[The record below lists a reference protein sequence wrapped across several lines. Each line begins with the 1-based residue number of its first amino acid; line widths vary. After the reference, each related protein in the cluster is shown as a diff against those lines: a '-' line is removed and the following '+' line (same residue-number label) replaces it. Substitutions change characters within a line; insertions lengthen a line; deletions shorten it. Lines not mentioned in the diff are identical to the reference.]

1 MVGPPKA
8 TTRRLLLSPQ
18 EPLVAGGPAEELER
32 RIQDAIKSGFEH
44 VVIDLRAVPS
54 LDSAGV
60 RALIRG
66 HTSSQRLHRRFTLVA
81 PNEKVKEVLELS
93 LLARVLEVVD
103 TLVEAHER
111 HSVGQVLTG
120 IGVGVAGLSLVGVGI
135 LWPVSAAGR
144 ISQNTLAT
152 PAPSSPRRR

>member
-1 MVGPPKA
+1 MAAPPKGS

-18 EPLVAGGPAEELER
+18 EPLIAGGPAEELER

-44 VVIDLRAVPS
+44 VVVDLRAVPS

-66 HTSSQRLHRRFTLVA
+66 HTSSQRLHRRFTLVS

-111 HSVGQVLTG
+111 TIPWDKVIAG
-120 IGVGVAGLSLVGVGI
+120 IGVA
-135 LWPVSAAGR
+135 AAGFALVAVGMWWPEFGGA
-144 ISQNTLAT
+144 STLG
-152 PAPSSPRRR
+152 PSG